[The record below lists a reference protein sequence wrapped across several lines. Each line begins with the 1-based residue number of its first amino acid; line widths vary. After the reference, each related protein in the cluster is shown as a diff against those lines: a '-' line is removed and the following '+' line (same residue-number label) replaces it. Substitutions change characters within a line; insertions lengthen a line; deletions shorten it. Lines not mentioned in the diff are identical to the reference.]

1 MHPTPMHNDTNE
13 DDDEVQVDSDDDEPK
28 ESDDALWEDI
38 MQVARQYLEDNTEHV
53 EDVQVNNE
61 YVKHIDPHPDESED
75 DDWVNLTRVKHISSE
90 MLTSPTTIDD
100 LKVRDIL
107 ESKVNLL

>member
-13 DDDEVQVDSDDDEPK
+13 GDDEVQVDSDDDKPK

-53 EDVQVNNE
+53 EDVRSIMN
-61 YVKHIDPHPDESED
+61 
-75 DDWVNLTRVKHISSE
+75 
-90 MLTSPTTIDD
+90 M
-100 LKVRDIL
+100 
-107 ESKVNLL
+107 